1 MTAKKKVKKIRRERG
16 KKVKQRNSLGKNYK
30 KKKKRKR
37 KQPGEALI

>member
-30 KKKKRKR
+30 KKKRKR